1 MSARVS
7 IHRCGVVRA
16 GLVVWLL
23 GAGVSVPALCSTGR
37 PGATAQQWHVVTVDP
52 ARPDVV
58 QHAQL
63 VRAPTHWRL
72 RVLASADGDAGTEQ
86 QWPSAPS
93 TSAVL
98 PWARLR
104 QIGWPGSNVMPTTLR
119 VAVAADIQVPVQV
132 RRDRVPA
139 EDVPHVCAGARYHL
153 HGAHPAGYRLV
164 GHGRACLHDGW
175 PVWQSG
181 WLALT
186 TPEDTALVQFA
197 WAPGGDAKDG
207 AP

>member
-1 MSARVS
+1 MSVRAP
-7 IHRCGVVRA
+7 IHRRGVVCA

-23 GAGVSVPALCSTGR
+23 GAGASVPGLCSTGQPAAAR
-37 PGATAQQWHVVTVDP
+37 SWHVVTVDP

-63 VRAPTHWRL
+63 VRAPARWRL
-72 RVLASADGDAGTEQ
+72 RLLASADGEAGTEQ
-86 QWPSAPS
+86 QWPSASS

-104 QIGWPGSNVMPTTLR
+104 QIGWPGSPAMPTTLL
-119 VAVAADIQVPVQV
+119 VAVAAGIRVPVQV
-132 RRDRVPA
+132 RRGRVP
-139 EDVPHVCAGARYHL
+139 EENVPPVCTGEQYHL
-153 HGAHPAGYRLV
+153 YGAHPAGYRLV
-164 GHGRACLHDGW
+164 GRGRACMRDGW
-175 PVWQSG
+175 PVWQCG

-186 TPEDTALVQFA
+186 TPDDTELVQFA
-197 WAPGGDAKDG
+197 WARSGDAKDG